1 MRLYKRD
8 YTKLTPKEI
17 REWEADKQILKKNE
31 DEFGTVDGR
40 VFLKLKYPKAAE
52 HFKSLFP
59 NNYLDP
65 RELKKL
71 RKIKGLRD
79 EFSKL
84 LNKKSTTERQILNFI
99 KNKEAYFIIGSI
111 LEHFY
116 FGHHATY
123 LFREFEI
130 PPNYKADFLIVGKS
144 SMGHEFIFVELE
156 NPYLNITNGDGSFG
170 QTIRKGYK
178 QVEDWDKLLE
188 SNFSSLRLVFDK
200 YKGGHNGE
208 LPREFIDYDK
218 TRVHYVIVAGRR
230 SDFNERTYRNRRKG
244 KGNNVLVLHY
254 DNLLDTATS
263 IIGGASY

>member
-8 YTKLTPKEI
+8 YTKLTPKER
-17 REWEADKQILKKNE
+17 REWNAEKRKIKKNE
-31 DEFGTVDGR
+31 DEFGSIDAR
-40 VFLKLKYPKAAE
+40 FFLTLKFPKAAQ
-52 HFKSLFP
+52 HYKSLFP

-65 RELKKL
+65 RELKRL
-71 RKIKGLRD
+71 RKLKRIRD
-79 EFSKL
+79 DFEKL
-84 LNKKSTTERQILNFI
+84 VSKKSTTERQILNFI
-99 KNKEAYFIIGSI
+99 KKREAYFIIGSI
-111 LEHFY
+111 LEHYF

-130 PPNYKADFLIVGKS
+130 PPNYKADFLIIGKS

-156 NPYLNITNGDGSFG
+156 NPYLNITTGDGSFG
-170 QTIRKGYK
+170 KTIRKGYK

-200 YKGGHNGE
+200 YKGGPKVE

-230 SDFNERTYRNRRKG
+230 KDFNERTYRNRRKG

-254 DNLLDTATS
+254 DNLIDS
-263 IIGGASY
+263 GSRIIGNDTY